1 MNRLEQKTT
10 DALIARGFADTH
22 AAGDCPEPGVLAAL
36 HERTLEADETQRW
49 LPHVADGRRFR
60 TVDGGAR
67 CGGHRCR
74 DEAAEEHSRSV
85 ATEREIQD
93 RE

>member
-1 MNRLEQKTT
+1 
-10 DALIARGFADTH
+10 
-22 AAGDCPEPGVLAAL
+22 VLAAL

-67 CGGHRCR
+67 W
-74 DEAAEEHSRSV
+74 APLP
-85 ATEREIQD
+85 
-93 RE
+93 

>member
-67 CGGHRCR
+67 W
-74 DEAAEEHSRSV
+74 ALLP
-85 ATEREIQD
+85 
-93 RE
+93 